1 MSKIT
6 KDQVEQQ
13 EYDEYNDE
21 YDDDIGPDDYVFVIK
36 PDGGIKT
43 VIFPS
48 DEVTEYSEQLLAVF
62 KALGVD
68 DPDDLLSGPP
78 TLH

>member
-48 DEVTEYSEQLLAVF
+48 DDATEYSEQLLAVF
-62 KALGVD
+62 QALGVD
-68 DPDDLLSGPP
+68 NPDDLLSGPP

>member
-36 PDGGIKT
+36 PDGAIKT

-48 DEVTEYSEQLLAVF
+48 DDVTEYSEQLLAVF
-62 KALGVD
+62 QALGVD
-68 DPDDLLSGPP
+68 NPDDLLSGPP